1 MDKASSDLLLDIPSD
16 LLLDSKASDQLQTL
30 VLDQTHKLV
39 CFLFFSPVFQSVWLY
54 IQSHNSY
61 YVRQINL
68 CHVMCKNCAG
78 VDNWSRLHI
87 KLVLF
92 CPDFTKDSESCRK
105 KWNAIY
111 NDYKEDKAM
120 NLKSDSQRSKK
131 CRWYHFVDDF
141 MSDQAHVVSH
151 AHASAT
157 NPDRPKPTT
166 FSDTTTTT
174 HKSGESTPKAPE
186 SKRNEDV
193 F

>member
-1 MDKASSDLLLDIPSD
+1 
-16 LLLDSKASDQLQTL
+16 
-30 VLDQTHKLV
+30 
-39 CFLFFSPVFQSVWLY
+39 
-54 IQSHNSY
+54 
-61 YVRQINL
+61 
-68 CHVMCKNCAG
+68 MCKNYAG

-92 CPDFTKDSESCRK
+92 CADFTKDSESCRK

-131 CRWYHFVDDF
+131 CRWYHLVDDF

-166 FSDTTTTT
+166 FSNITTTA
-174 HKSGESTPKAPE
+174 HKSGDSTPKAPE
-186 SKRNEDV
+186 PKRNENVSLIRCLDEIRKTSKLLMDSMKASEDMKLALLMNMQKTMEKLV
-193 F
+193 EKL